1 MRAAI
6 YARVAS
12 ATPERILTQL
22 EALRAYAAENGME
35 VIEEFTDDGYSG
47 LGLDRPGLDRMRRLA
62 ARRGFDVLLS
72 SGPDRLA
79 RKLELLAAFFEEL
92 ERFAVKTVFVDG
104 GGGAGDVP
112 LVRESLCQIGAEDGR
127 NRVAGVPLPVL
138 SQVLGRS

>member
-1 MRAAI
+1 MLAAI

-12 ATPERILTQL
+12 AAPERILAQL

-47 LGLDRPGLDRMRRLA
+47 LQLDRPGLDRMRRLA
-62 ARRGFDVLLS
+62 ARRSFDVLLT

-79 RKLELLAAFFEEL
+79 RKLELLTALFEEL

-104 GGGAGDVP
+104 GDDVAGDDP
-112 LVRESLCQIGAEDGR
+112 LARESFVPDRCRGGR
-127 NRVAGVPLPVL
+127 NRVAGVPPPSTL
-138 SQVLGRS
+138 SGS